1 MATLISD
8 ELSEAYH
15 DLFDAFMETVEY
27 GIANTAEYIFIVGED
42 ARKLTAIAKR
52 IEALICPPKDG

>member
-15 DLFDAFMETVEY
+15 DLFDTFMETVEY
-27 GIANTAEYIFIVGED
+27 GTANAAEYIFIAGKDV
-42 ARKLTAIAKR
+42 RKLTAIAKR
-52 IEALICPPKDG
+52 IEVLICPPKDG